1 MNRKTKKIE
10 LCIFLCFATFSYAQ
24 KVIDQAYI
32 KCSYHYTELQD
43 TVSRNV
49 LDDYPILRI
58 GERVSKFYSPKTYS
72 NDSLL
77 MTPDGNRKSREELSE
92 AIKIYQAT
100 GNDNLITAH
109 VHGTIKYYIYK
120 GYPQNETLTLID
132 RIVDNFYQ
140 YEETG
145 YNQLWEMK
153 DSTKTI
159 LGYEC
164 QKAECEFRGR
174 HWTAWFASE
183 VPVSNGPWKFG
194 GLPGLIMEV
203 YDRGRQ
209 YVFTINGLQ
218 KTTESITFTMDK
230 QLFRNLEKVER
241 KKMNK
246 MLMNFRRN
254 ENSINT
260 AMTGID
266 FDSGNTSKQL
276 NYDFIERDYW

>member
-1 MNRKTKKIE
+1 
-10 LCIFLCFATFSYAQ
+10 
-24 KVIDQAYI
+24 
-32 KCSYHYTELQD
+32 
-43 TVSRNV
+43 
-49 LDDYPILRI
+49 
-58 GERVSKFYSPKTYS
+58 
-72 NDSLL
+72 

-109 VHGTIKYYIYK
+109 VHGTIKYYLYK

>member
-1 MNRKTKKIE
+1 
-10 LCIFLCFATFSYAQ
+10 
-24 KVIDQAYI
+24 
-32 KCSYHYTELQD
+32 
-43 TVSRNV
+43 
-49 LDDYPILRI
+49 
-58 GERVSKFYSPKTYS
+58 
-72 NDSLL
+72 
-77 MTPDGNRKSREELSE
+77 
-92 AIKIYQAT
+92 
-100 GNDNLITAH
+100 
-109 VHGTIKYYIYK
+109 
-120 GYPQNETLTLID
+120 
-132 RIVDNFYQ
+132 
-140 YEETG
+140 
-145 YNQLWEMK
+145 MK

-194 GLPGLIMEV
+194 GLSGLIMEV